1 VPAAASERRHEPEIG
16 RSNLKRILVAIDG
29 SRAADKA
36 LEVALDLAEQ
46 HQAEIRLL
54 HVLLRDKEPTE
65 LLRLPDLDHAKSNL
79 AGELQRLAQ
88 APAAARSASEIMSN
102 PGFPDRPVPVGVL
115 RKIGTYLLRRA
126 ASWAEARCVPV
137 EVLKLAD
144 GPVAESITTTAVA
157 VQATTIVMGSRGLRL
172 IDALGLSSRRQSRAR
187 TRDRAGMVHDRL
199 ERGTPSPKRST
210 GWCRSMCGW

>member
-1 VPAAASERRHEPEIG
+1 M
-16 RSNLKRILVAIDG
+16 KRILVAIDG

-46 HQAEIRLL
+46 HQAEIKLL

-65 LLRLPDLDHAKSNL
+65 LLRLPDLDHAKSDL
-79 AGELQRLAQ
+79 MGELRRLAQ

-102 PGFPDRPVPVGVL
+102 PGIPDRHVPVGIL
-115 RKIGTYLLRRA
+115 RKIGTYLLNRA
-126 ASWAEARCVPV
+126 GCSAEARCVPA

-144 GPVAESITTTAVA
+144 GPVAETITATAVA

-172 IDALGLSSRRQSRAR
+172 IDALGFGSASQEVFR
-187 TRDRAGMVHDRL
+187 TAPCTCVAVH
-199 ERGTPSPKRST
+199 
-210 GWCRSMCGW
+210 

>member
-1 VPAAASERRHEPEIG
+1 MARG
-16 RSNLKRILVAIDG
+16 RPTR
-29 SRAADKA
+29 

-79 AGELQRLAQ
+79 AGELQQLAQ

-115 RKIGTYLLRRA
+115 RKIGTYLLRRCRKLGGGA
-126 ASWAEARCVPV
+126 MRSGRGSEARGRPGGGDHND
-137 EVLKLAD
+137 D
-144 GPVAESITTTAVA
+144 G
-157 VQATTIVMGSRGLRL
+157 GR
-172 IDALGLSSRRQSRAR
+172 
-187 TRDRAGMVHDRL
+187 RAGNDHRDGQPGLASHRCPGVRQRFSGGFL
-199 ERGTPSPKRST
+199 RRSLHLHRSALT
-210 GWCRSMCGW
+210 G

>member
-1 VPAAASERRHEPEIG
+1 M
-16 RSNLKRILVAIDG
+16 KRILVAIDG

-54 HVLLRDKEPTE
+54 HVLLRDKEPAE
-65 LLRLPDLDHAKSNL
+65 LLRLPDLDHAKSDL
-79 AGELQRLAQ
+79 VGELRRLAQ

-102 PGFPDRPVPVGVL
+102 PGIPDRPVPVGIL
-115 RKIGTYLLRRA
+115 RKIGTYLLNRA
-126 ASWAEARCVPV
+126 GSSAEARCVSV

-144 GPVAESITTTAVA
+144 GPVAETITATALA

-172 IDALGLSSRRQSRAR
+172 IDAQGFGSASQEVFR
-187 TRDRAGMVHDRL
+187 TAPCTCVAVH
-199 ERGTPSPKRST
+199 
-210 GWCRSMCGW
+210 